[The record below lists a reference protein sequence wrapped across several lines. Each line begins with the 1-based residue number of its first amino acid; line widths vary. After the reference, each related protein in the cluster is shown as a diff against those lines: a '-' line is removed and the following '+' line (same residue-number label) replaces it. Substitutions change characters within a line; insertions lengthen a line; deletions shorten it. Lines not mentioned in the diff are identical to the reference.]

1 MQTRRPEGRRYKG
14 VQVLARPAAWPTE
27 REERWGGP
35 KDFLIAPI
43 RISFR
48 AETILDLTV
57 GIPPR
62 YPSAWMSHPKA
73 IRRCRKAIFHLKEIH
88 D

>member
-1 MQTRRPEGRRYKG
+1 MQTRRPEGRHKG
-14 VQVLARPAAWPTE
+14 VQFPARRAAWPTE
-27 REERWGGP
+27 REERAGGA

-62 YPSAWMSHPKA
+62 YPSAWMSHPEA
-73 IRRCRKAIFHLKEIH
+73 IRRCRKGIFHLKEIH

>member
-14 VQVLARPAAWPTE
+14 VQAPARPATWTTE
-27 REERWGGP
+27 REERGGA

-73 IRRCRKAIFHLKEIH
+73 IRRCRRAIFHLKEIH